1 MESGGLRAAK
11 KLSRL
16 DSCFQP
22 TYAILTHNLSMLL
35 FDACCCVMFYTRV
48 AWCGIILFFCDVM
61 RIEFGFVD
69 GCDTVLPELAIRDN
83 VESK

>member
-1 MESGGLRAAK
+1 
-11 KLSRL
+11 
-16 DSCFQP
+16 
-22 TYAILTHNLSMLL
+22 MLL

>member
-1 MESGGLRAAK
+1 
-11 KLSRL
+11 
-16 DSCFQP
+16 
-22 TYAILTHNLSMLL
+22 
-35 FDACCCVMFYTRV
+35 MFYTRV